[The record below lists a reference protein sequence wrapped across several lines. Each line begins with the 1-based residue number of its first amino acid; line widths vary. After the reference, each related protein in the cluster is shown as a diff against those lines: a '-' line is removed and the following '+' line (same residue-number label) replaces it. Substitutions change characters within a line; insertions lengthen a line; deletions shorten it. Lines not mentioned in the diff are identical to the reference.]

1 MHKTNT
7 AKCLAKL
14 LTTIRPND
22 ETVLDADEGY
32 YPGQRRR
39 VYVALHNYKENI
51 QGLWSDSVYQYV

>member
-51 QGLWSDSVYQYV
+51 QGL